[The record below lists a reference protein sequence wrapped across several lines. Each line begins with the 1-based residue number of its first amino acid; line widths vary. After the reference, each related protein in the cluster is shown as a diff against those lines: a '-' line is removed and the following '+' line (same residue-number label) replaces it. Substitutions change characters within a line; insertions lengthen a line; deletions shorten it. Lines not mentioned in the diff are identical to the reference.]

1 MEKILIW
8 GMEDSIEDAV
18 CIDDEFGIMLTKVR
32 VPVPE
37 PKLNYVE
44 IPLSDTVIDFSE
56 FSDVIHYN
64 HSITRLTF
72 AKSLTTRE
80 SWAEL
85 YFNLQSAIHG
95 EEFHWCFSSDVSNVY
110 TGRFILRDWL
120 SSGTL
125 GTLVVEVEQTRE
137 LIKMMS
143 VRITAN
149 GGTGA
154 DESEWVEE
162 GSTYTVPA
170 NTYTRTGYTYVKWNT
185 AADHSGTYY
194 EAGDE
199 ITITGDLTLYAIWG
213 FTITYNANGG
223 SGSMD
228 QDIVVEGESIA
239 LDACT
244 YTYGTYR
251 YLRWN
256 TSPNVTGMDYDP
268 GETVTP
274 TDNMTLY
281 AVWASLISFNAN
293 GGTGSISPVLLIKG
307 RSYTLDPTGFSR
319 GDLTFRRWNTAADY
333 SGTDY
338 AATGSITPTGD
349 ITLYAVWGCTITY
362 NANSGSGSM
371 AAETYDYGTTH
382 NLAEATYTMADYS
395 FDGWNTAADGSGTD
409 YADEASV
416 TLTDNL
422 TLYAKWA
429 QAGDVYWDI
438 DSSGNVS
445 VKSDKKTELVGN
457 VIIPSTVNGTTVTGI
472 AALGLY
478 QCTGMT
484 AVTIPNS
491 VTTIGDYA
499 FGSCTGLTSAD
510 IPNSVR
516 TFGSSIFYSCSN
528 LSNVTLSN
536 GLTTLGGSMF
546 SNCTSLTSITI
557 PNSVTALSEYLF
569 SGCGFTSVTIPSHI
583 TSIGN
588 GAYAYCTGLSS
599 VTVSSGVSTIG
610 ASAFTGCSN
619 LASISIP
626 ESVTS
631 IGSYAFQACSS
642 LASITLPSG
651 ITSIGL
657 GIFYDCTGLASVTIP
672 SSVTSI
678 ARIAFYNC
686 RALANI
692 TLEATTP
699 PTLQSNSLTNVP
711 ADATITV
718 PYSADHSVLNAYK
731 SASNWSARATYI
743 VEASE

>member
-56 FSDVIHYN
+56 FSDAIHYN

-125 GTLVVEVEQTRE
+125 GTLVIEVEQTRE

-213 FTITYNANGG
+213 FTVTYNANGG

-268 GETVTP
+268 GEMVTP

-382 NLAEATYTMADYS
+382 NLTEATYTRADYN

-409 YADEASV
+409 YEDEASV

-422 TLYAKWA
+422 TLYAQWE
-429 QAGDVYWDI
+429 QSSSEWEPDETYLDI
-438 DSSGNVS
+438 DASGNVS
-445 VKSDKKTELVGN
+445 VKSDKKSVIAGN
-457 VIIPSTVNGTTVTGI
+457 ILMPQTVNGITVTNIAANGFDGCINLTGLTLQSGVVQIKDYAFRGCALTYVNFPSTVLTISQYAFSGASIESLTVPDTVNSVNQYAFQYCRQLVKASLNPRTTGI
-472 AALGLY
+472 SSYCFFYCPALEE
-478 QCTGMT
+478 
-484 AVTIPNS
+484 V
-491 VTTIGDYA
+491 
-499 FGSCTGLTSAD
+499 
-510 IPNSVR
+510 
-516 TFGSSIFYSCSN
+516 
-528 LSNVTLSN
+528 
-536 GLTTLGGSMF
+536 
-546 SNCTSLTSITI
+546 
-557 PNSVTALSEYLF
+557 
-569 SGCGFTSVTIPSHI
+569 
-583 TSIGN
+583 
-588 GAYAYCTGLSS
+588 
-599 VTVSSGVSTIG
+599 TIG
-610 ASAFTGCSN
+610 AYVSKINTNAFK
-619 LASISIP
+619 
-626 ESVTS
+626 
-631 IGSYAFQACSS
+631 
-642 LASITLPSG
+642 
-651 ITSIGL
+651 
-657 GIFYDCTGLASVTIP
+657 DCTHLAKMVML
-672 SSVTSI
+672 
-678 ARIAFYNC
+678 R
-686 RALANI
+686 
-692 TLEATTP
+692 TTP
-699 PTLQSNSLTNVP
+699 PTLYSSSLQNVP
-711 ADATITV
+711 ADMQIVV

-731 SASNWSARATYI
+731 SATNWSARATYI